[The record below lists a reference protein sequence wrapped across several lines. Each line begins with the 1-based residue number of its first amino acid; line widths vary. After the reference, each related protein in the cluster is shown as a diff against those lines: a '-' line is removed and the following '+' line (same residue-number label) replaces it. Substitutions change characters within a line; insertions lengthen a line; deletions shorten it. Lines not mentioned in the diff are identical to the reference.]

1 MLIHSKGLLS
11 PAHIIE
17 SIDNQ
22 SPSGLTGVFAH
33 AGAALRHMAPVLA
46 SAVTS
51 QGRSARALYGCIVAL
66 RDHSMA
72 APAAEM
78 SSAKAAERLPQ
89 KLQQC
94 LPGAL
99 LEYAAAKIGSS
110 AGEQSASRVG
120 DRGKVK
126 AGRASQEQL
135 AEYPDGIVY
144 DLLAAEPALLQPF
157 VEALLASAAS
167 SRHAPHG
174 EGVSSAPMHGSS
186 EESRVLSS
194 LLIGQKMLQH
204 EQLRAALLTG
214 KVSPGSVV
222 SALSEVAGADAK
234 LSDSAVAAARQKLL
248 SLREIHFGAE

>member
-11 PAHIIE
+11 PARIVK

-22 SPSGLTGVFAH
+22 SPSSLTGGVVH

-51 QGRSARALYGCIVAL
+51 QGRSTRALYGSIVAM

-72 APAAEM
+72 APAAQI
-78 SSAKAAERLPQ
+78 SPAKAPERLPQ
-89 KLQQC
+89 EFQRC

-110 AGEQSASRVG
+110 AGKQSASRAG
-120 DRGKVK
+120 DRGKQE

-135 AEYPDGIVY
+135 TEYPDGIVY
-144 DLLAAEPALLQPF
+144 DVLAAEPALLQPF

-167 SRHAPHG
+167 SRHARHG
-174 EGVSSAPMHGSS
+174 GGVSGAPMHGSNK
-186 EESRVLSS
+186 ESRVLSG
-194 LLIGQKMLQH
+194 LLIGQKML
-204 EQLRAALLTG
+204 AA
-214 KVSPGSVV
+214 
-222 SALSEVAGADAK
+222 
-234 LSDSAVAAARQKLL
+234 
-248 SLREIHFGAE
+248 

>member
-1 MLIHSKGLLS
+1 M
-11 PAHIIE
+11 
-17 SIDNQ
+17 
-22 SPSGLTGVFAH
+22 
-33 AGAALRHMAPVLA
+33 
-46 SAVTS
+46 
-51 QGRSARALYGCIVAL
+51 

-72 APAAEM
+72 APAAQI
-78 SSAKAAERLPQ
+78 SSAKAPERLPQ
-89 KLQQC
+89 EFQQC

-110 AGEQSASRVG
+110 AGTQSAFRAG
-120 DRGKVK
+120 DRGKQE
-126 AGRASQEQL
+126 AGRSSQEQL

-174 EGVSSAPMHGSS
+174 GGVSGSPMHGSN
-186 EESRVLSS
+186 EESRVLSG

-214 KVSPGSVV
+214 KVSPGSMV
-222 SALSEVAGADAK
+222 SALSEAAGADAK
-234 LSDSAVAAARQKLL
+234 LSDSAVTAARQKLL
-248 SLREIHFGAE
+248 SLREIHFGAECMSL

>member
-1 MLIHSKGLLS
+1 
-11 PAHIIE
+11 
-17 SIDNQ
+17 
-22 SPSGLTGVFAH
+22 
-33 AGAALRHMAPVLA
+33 
-46 SAVTS
+46 
-51 QGRSARALYGCIVAL
+51 
-66 RDHSMA
+66 MA

-110 AGEQSASRVG
+110 AGEQSASGAG
-120 DRGKVK
+120 DRGKVE

-144 DLLAAEPALLQPF
+144 ELLAAEPALLQPF

-174 EGVSSAPMHGSS
+174 EGVSSAPKHGSS

-214 KVSPGSVV
+214 KVNPGSVV
-222 SALSEVAGADAK
+222 SALSEAAGADAK